1 MPKVVTI
8 NCPHCAAPQSG
19 EPTPTGLCECSY
31 CGTRFKLEA
40 TLSPLASAR
49 PAPASRTG
57 PVARTP
63 PSRGAR
69 VMGLLGILVAAVML
83 GGLLWFRVSRLP
95 RRHSR
100 PGVAVPSV
108 RPVVVT
114 PEAPPPEVKATA
126 EFTHHRTVRSYGTTH
141 YVYGVVTNTSSITI
155 DKPKVTVLLLDAA
168 GRELDTKSGY
178 AERDG
183 LLPGESSPISIL
195 LDKPPAFASLGFE
208 PVARK
213 AFVEPRRAASLH
225 LEARPPDR
233 NAISSWVFK
242 GKVRNDGSAPAR
254 FVRVLVTALDGES
267 KIVGLASGYAEGDRL
282 AAKSSAR
289 YEVMA
294 FFASKPAPA
303 KFELAVEGRPAD

>member
-8 NCPHCAAPQSG
+8 KCPHCAAPQSG
-19 EPTPTGLCECSY
+19 EPTPTGFGECSY
-31 CGTRFKLEA
+31 CGTKFKLEA
-40 TLSPLASAR
+40 TVSPLALAR
-49 PAPASRTG
+49 PAPAARPG
-57 PVARTP
+57 PAARTP

-69 VMGLLGILVAAVML
+69 VVGLLGILVGAAML

-95 RRHSR
+95 RRHPR
-100 PGVAVPSV
+100 PRVAAPSV

-114 PEAPPPEVKATA
+114 PEAPQPEPEVKATA
-126 EFTHHRTVRSYGTTH
+126 EFTHHRTVRSHGTTH
-141 YVYGVVTNTSSITI
+141 YVYGVVKNTCSITI
-155 DKPKVTVLLLDAA
+155 DKPKVTVLLLDAK

-208 PVARK
+208 TVVRK
-213 AFVEPRRAASLH
+213 AYVEPRRAASLH

-242 GKVRNDGSAPAR
+242 GRVRNDGSAPAR
-254 FVRVLVTALDGES
+254 FVRVLVTALDGAG
-267 KIVGLASGYAEGDRL
+267 KIMGLASGYAEGDRL

-294 FFASKPAPA
+294 FFSSKPA
-303 KFELAVEGRPAD
+303 KFELSVEGRPVD